1 MSFLFLIKCFVCDL
15 GLHHLPQPRSVG
27 ESRTELG
34 ARACQFRAL
43 QKNKIHL
50 DGGVSRR
57 HRTGKE
63 KLSMK
68 NEGRGADGRRE
79 PQFSARYC
87 KRAKKSVSKN
97 NHEIAVRNGTK
108 KNLVLF
114 LKMNL
119 EYKLKPN

>member
-1 MSFLFLIKCFVCDL
+1 MEECLEGI
-15 GLHHLPQPRSVG
+15 
-27 ESRTELG
+27 
-34 ARACQFRAL
+34 
-43 QKNKIHL
+43 
-50 DGGVSRR
+50 RR
-57 HRTGKE
+57 

-108 KNLVLF
+108 KKLLSTF
-114 LKMNL
+114 LETESGIQIEGQLKF
-119 EYKLKPN
+119 KLCHQKKGSPHSNFG

>member
-1 MSFLFLIKCFVCDL
+1 MCDL

-34 ARACQFRAL
+34 VRACQFRAL

-57 HRTGKE
+57 HRTEKE

-68 NEGRGADGRRE
+68 NEGIGADGNRNL
-79 PQFSARYC
+79 ALDI
-87 KRAKKSVSKN
+87 AKGPRNLSVK
-97 NHEIAVRNGTK
+97 ITTK
-108 KNLVLF
+108 LQ
-114 LKMNL
+114 
-119 EYKLKPN
+119 